1 MRLTRLG
8 IRDPLRLLVVDA
20 WLPTPDRD
28 SASLRMFNL
37 LQLLR
42 EFGDI
47 TFAAEDFASRRSGLN
62 ALQNLGVCVV
72 IPPVSVKEHLERFGN
87 VYNAIFLSRVNVA
100 EAYLAIARQFAPQ
113 ARIVFDTTDLAYIRG
128 FRGAKVT
135 HNKNLLRQALEIKQ
149 IELAVMRAADMT
161 LVVSTAEQEILARDC
176 PEARV
181 RIVSNIHDVYHST
194 RTFAERHGIV
204 FIGAF
209 PHHPNVD
216 AIQFFCKDIL
226 LRLRERLGDAK
237 ITVVGSQPPEWLQDM
252 HSEHFIVA
260 HRIPDI
266 APLLNEC
273 RVSMAPLRYGSGV
286 KGKVL
291 LSMGYGV
298 PVVGTSI
305 AAEGIPVM
313 TRREMLIADD
323 VMSFAEALNE
333 VYRDE
338 LIWNTLAQKGKEVV
352 AKYFSRDVA
361 RSALTSL
368 LRELESS

>member
-1 MRLTRLG
+1 LK
-8 IRDPLRLLVVDA
+8 LLVVDA
-20 WLPTPDRD
+20 WVPTPDRD

-42 EFGDI
+42 EFGDV
-47 TFAAEDFASRRSGLN
+47 TFAADDFAARRSGLN
-62 ALQNLGVCVV
+62 ALQNLGVRVV
-72 IPPVSVKEHLERFGN
+72 TPPVSVNEHLERVGN
-87 VYNAIFLSRVNVA
+87 TFDVIFLSRVNVA
-100 EAYLAIARQFAPQ
+100 DTYIATARQCAPQ

-135 HNKNLLRQALEIKQ
+135 RNKNLLRQALDSKAT
-149 IELAVMRAADMT
+149 ELAVMRAADIT
-161 LVVSTAEQEILARDC
+161 LVVSTAEQGILAHDC

-194 RTFAERHGIV
+194 RTFAQRHGIV

-209 PHHPNVD
+209 PHHPNAD
-216 AIQFFCKDIL
+216 AMRFFCKDIL
-226 LRLRERLGDAK
+226 PLARDRLGDTK
-237 ITVVGSQPPEWLQDM
+237 ITIVGSQPPEWLQGM
-252 HSEHFIVA
+252 QSEDLVVA
-260 HRIPDI
+260 HRIPEI
-266 APLLNEC
+266 GPLLDEC

-305 AAEGIPVM
+305 AAEGIPGV

-323 VMSFAEALNE
+323 PVSFADALIK
-333 VYRDE
+333 VYHDE
-338 LIWNTLAQKGKEVV
+338 LLWNTLAQKGKELV
-352 AKYFSRDVA
+352 ANYFSRDVA
-361 RSALTSL
+361 RTALTGL
-368 LRELESS
+368 FRELESI

>member
-1 MRLTRLG
+1 MT
-8 IRDPLRLLVVDA
+8 PLKLFVVDA

-42 EFGDI
+42 EFGDV
-47 TFAAEDFASRRSGLN
+47 TFAADDFASRRSGLN
-62 ALQNLGVCVV
+62 ALQNLGVRVV
-72 IPPVSVKEHLERFGN
+72 TPPVSVNEHLERFGN
-87 VYNAIFLSRVNVA
+87 AYDAIFLSRVNVA
-100 EAYLAIARQFAPQ
+100 DTYLATARQCAPR
-113 ARIVFDTTDLAYIRG
+113 ARIVFDTTDLVYIRG

-135 HNKNLLRQALEIKQ
+135 RNKNLLQQALEIKAV
-149 IELAVMRAADMT
+149 ELAVMRAADIT

-181 RIVSNIHDVYHST
+181 RIVSNIHDVYRST

-209 PHHPNVD
+209 PHHPNAD
-216 AIQFFCKDIL
+216 AMQFFCNGIL
-226 LRLRERLGDAK
+226 PDLRERLGDTK
-237 ITVVGSQPPEWLQDM
+237 ITIVGSQPPEWLQDM
-252 HSEHFIVA
+252 HSEHFVVA

-305 AAEGIPVM
+305 AAEGIPII

-323 VMSFAEALNE
+323 AVSFADALSE

-338 LIWNTLAQKGKEVV
+338 LLWNTLAQKGKEVV
-352 AKYFSRDVA
+352 ANYFSRDVA
-361 RSALTSL
+361 RTALTGL
-368 LRELESS
+368 FRELEPS